1 MSKRLW
7 NYFNGEPFLVNPHLA
22 VFSPNPKK
30 GKSKM
35 AARKRRT
42 TRRVR
47 RTSRRR
53 SRRNPYPVAG
63 IALNP
68 RRRRRAKSTHR
79 RRTRRSVVRLN
90 PRRRYRRNPVSRRGI
105 NILGISLPPLQSVI
119 FAGVGFIAPPVVEG
133 FLSQWLPAEIQTSTI
148 GKYAIKIG
156 SVLALSFGVKQLLGN
171 EQAKMV
177 AIGGGAYILHSAI
190 NDFAPGILPAG
201 IGAYVQPNSLGAYV
215 NGNQSTFSTLGE
227 IPGGI
232 WPGASNRNRIPARF
246 DRF

>member
-1 MSKRLW
+1 MKRLW

-22 VFSPNPKK
+22 VLSPNPKK

-35 AARKRRT
+35 AARKRRV
-42 TRRVR
+42 VR
-47 RTSRRR
+47 RTRRSTRRR
-53 SRRNPYPVAG
+53 ARRNPYPVAG

-68 RRRRRAKSTHR
+68 RRRRRTKRSTAGR
-79 RRTRRSVVRLN
+79 RRRAYARN
-90 PRRRYRRNPVSRRGI
+90 PRRIVRRRRRSGFRRNPAF
-105 NILGISLPPLQSVI
+105 LGISLPPLQSVI

-156 SVLALSFGVKQLLGN
+156 SVLGLSFLVKQVMGA

-177 AIGGGAYILHSAI
+177 AIGGGAYVIHSAI

-201 IGAYVQPNSLGAYV
+201 MGAYVPSNGMGAYV
-215 NGNQSTFSTLGE
+215 NGNQPNFSTLGA
-227 IPGGI
+227 IPGGT
-232 WPGASNRNRIPARF
+232 WPGASNRNTIPARF